1 MWDKELEV
9 CKEAAVLAG
18 KAILDI
24 YNSAEDMAVEYKEGD
39 MPLTAA
45 DKTSNRIIVDILKRS
60 FPTYAILSEEEKDH
74 LDRLNNAFCFVV
86 DPLDGTKE
94 FLKRNGQFTVN
105 IALAYKNRSV
115 MGVIYVPVGNELY
128 FAGKG
133 SGAFLKKSDGTVE
146 RLVVSDNETCDNLK
160 VVLSGSHGCKEMDE
174 LLDKYQMSDF
184 VKVGSSLKGCMVAG
198 GNADV
203 YYRHNPTM
211 EWDTAAMQ
219 CIVEEAGGVFR
230 QMDLTPMLYNRENSL
245 NDKGFFAINSYK
257 NLFIK
262 HSYLITGATGYIGS
276 VLIKTLLELESYT
289 KGDLC
294 IYGLVRDVDKA
305 RKMYEDLD
313 CKNLHFLKAD
323 ICDRAAVLGLENL
336 SVDYVIHCAATTQ
349 SAKMIENPVETLDG
363 LVLGTKNMLDLAQS
377 LKVKSMVVLS
387 SMEAYGVVEDD
398 GRLRKEGELGEISME
413 ETRSCYPL
421 GKRLAEYYC
430 SLYKK
435 EYNVPVK
442 VARLSQ
448 VFGSGVRPEDNRVY
462 MQFARAAKEN
472 YDIVL
477 KTDGMSVGNYC
488 EVTDA
493 VDAIFTI
500 LFKGEDG
507 ETYNVAN
514 EANTM
519 RIRDMAELVA
529 DKIADGKIQVKY
541 EIESSAKTGYA
552 PKTGLRLS
560 GEKLRVLG
568 WKPTKNMEEMFRDLM
583 EEL

>member
-1 MWDKELEV
+1 MWEKELEV

-24 YNSAEDMAVEYKEGD
+24 YNSTEDMAVEYKEGD

-45 DKTSNRIIVDILKRS
+45 DKASNRIIVDILKRS
-60 FPTYAILSEEEKDH
+60 FPTYAILSEEEKDN
-74 LDRLNNAFCFVV
+74 LDRLNNDYCFVV

-105 IALAYKNRSV
+105 IALAYKHRSV

-133 SGAFLKKSDGTVE
+133 SGAFLQKSDGTVE
-146 RLVVSDNETCDNLK
+146 RLFVSENVNCEKLK

-174 LLDKYQMSDF
+174 LLDKYQMADF

-219 CIVEEAGGVFR
+219 CIVEEAGGIFR
-230 QMDLTPMLYNRENSL
+230 QMDLTLMLYNRDNSL
-245 NDKGFFAINSYK
+245 NSKGFFAVNNYK
-257 NLFIK
+257 NLFVK

-276 VLIKTLLELESYT
+276 LLVKTLMATEGYK
-289 KGDLC
+289 KGDIC
-294 IYGLVRDVDKA
+294 IYGLVRDVKKA
-305 RKMYEDLD
+305 EKMYETTD
-313 CKNLHFLKAD
+313 CKNLHFIVAD
-323 ICDRAAVLGLENL
+323 ICNRNAVMVMEELPI
-336 SVDYVIHCAATTQ
+336 DYIIHCAATTQ
-349 SAKMIENPVETLDG
+349 SKEMIENPVETLDG
-363 LVLGTKNMLDLAQS
+363 LTIGTKNILDLARN
-377 LKVKSMVVLS
+377 LNVKSMVMLS

-398 GRLRKEGELGEISME
+398 GRLRKEDELGSIALDEA
-413 ETRSCYPL
+413 RSCYPL
-421 GKRLAEYYC
+421 GKRVAEYYC

-435 EYNVPVK
+435 EYEVPVK

-448 VFGSGVRPEDNRVY
+448 VFGKGVRSDDNRVY
-462 MQFARAAKEN
+462 MQFAKAVKANR
-472 YDIVL
+472 DIVL

-488 EVTDA
+488 ESLDA

-507 ETYNVAN
+507 QVYNVAN
-514 EANTM
+514 EENTM
-519 RIRDMAELVA
+519 CIRELADLVA
-529 DKIADGKIQVKY
+529 NKVAEGHIKVRY
-541 EIESSAKTGYA
+541 EVEDLSKTGYA
-552 PKTGLRLS
+552 AKTGLRIS
-560 GEKLRVLG
+560 SEKLRNLG
-568 WKPTKNMEEMFRDLM
+568 WKPTKSVEEMFREVLQA
-583 EEL
+583 L